1 MRWTDRQHAMLAA
14 MGLRQWAPAVGIRA
28 EAMASRPA
36 ALGPA
41 SASASAFSQR
51 SEAAAAILA
60 AVDTAPEPA
69 PPRHAPPRSVP
80 IAAPGSLRAAGRG
93 AMQAPLQVA
102 VTHEPDA
109 AAWQVMRAAV
119 AACRDCGLCEGRSQ
133 TVFGAGHTDAPWLVV
148 GDAPSEDED
157 RAGEPFVA
165 GPGQLL
171 DRMLAALGLN
181 RLADGAALGSG
192 RSTDGATALARRVY
206 VTNVLKCRPPRN
218 RAPSASELAA
228 CEPHLLRQIAL
239 LRPRLIVA
247 MGRYAVQA
255 MTRSDEPIGR
265 LRGRVHSF
273 NGVPLVVTY
282 HPAYLQ
288 RSPLEK
294 ARAWE
299 DLCLAATAFEEA
311 TAQTLPAP
319 SATP

>member
-1 MRWTDRQHAMLAA
+1 MRWTDRQQAMLAA

-28 EAMASRPA
+28 EAMASRA
-36 ALGPA
+36 AAPGPA
-41 SASASAFSQR
+41 SASAFNQR

-60 AVDTAPEPA
+60 AVDTAAEPA
-69 PPRHAPPRSVP
+69 PPGHAPPRSVP
-80 IAAPGSLRAAGRG
+80 IAAPGSLRAAGCG
-93 AMQAPLQVA
+93 AMQAPLPVA
-102 VTHEPDA
+102 ITQQPDA
-109 AAWQVMRAAV
+109 ADWQVMRAAV

-148 GDAPSEDED
+148 GEAPDEDED

-165 GPGQLL
+165 GSGQLL

-181 RLADGAALGSG
+181 RSADGAALGSG
-192 RSTDGATALARRVY
+192 RSTDGANALARRVY

-273 NGVPLVVTY
+273 HGVPLVVTY

-311 TAQTLPAP
+311 APQTLPAP
-319 SATP
+319 SATS